1 MGPEPGVMSDMT
13 FRISSM
19 VILSAGT
26 LFAMWIGERITDGG
40 IGNGISILI
49 MIGILAELPGAI
61 VREFTR
67 LLGGEGG
74 GMIFFV
80 VETAVLFSIVMVVI
94 LLVQGTRR
102 IPIQYAKRNVMR
114 GGRMMQAGGV
124 RQYLPMKV
132 NASGVMPIIFAQAI
146 MFVPGTIAS
155 YAGSN
160 SVFLNNLSNPMH
172 WSYSLITFF
181 LVVGFTYFYTA
192 LVVNPKQIADQLKKD
207 GLFQALNLAV
217 KLKSMSTTLFLASHY
232 LDHCSLVL

>member
-1 MGPEPGVMSDMT
+1 MFGS
-13 FRISSM
+13 
-19 VILSAGT
+19 
-26 LFAMWIGERITDGG
+26 
-40 IGNGISILI
+40 
-49 MIGILAELPGAI
+49 LP
-61 VREFTR
+61 R

-74 GMIFFV
+74 GMLFFV

-94 LLVQGTRR
+94 LLVPGDSEES
-102 IPIQYAKRNVMR
+102 PIQYAKRNVMR

-172 WSYSLITFF
+172 W
-181 LVVGFTYFYTA
+181 
-192 LVVNPKQIADQLKKD
+192 
-207 GLFQALNLAV
+207 AV
-217 KLKSMSTTLFLASHY
+217 
-232 LDHCSLVL
+232 

>member
-132 NASGVMPIIFAQAI
+132 NASSNADHLRSGYHVCSRNDCFLCRFKQRILKQ
-146 MFVPGTIAS
+146 FVKP
-155 YAGSN
+155 N
-160 SVFLNNLSNPMH
+160 
-172 WSYSLITFF
+172 
-181 LVVGFTYFYTA
+181 A
-192 LVVNPKQIADQLKKD
+192 LVVQL
-207 GLFQALNLAV
+207 NH
-217 KLKSMSTTLFLASHY
+217 LFLSGWLHLFLY
-232 LDHCSLVL
+232 RIGS

>member
-1 MGPEPGVMSDMT
+1 M
-13 FRISSM
+13 
-19 VILSAGT
+19 
-26 LFAMWIGERITDGG
+26 
-40 IGNGISILI
+40 
-49 MIGILAELPGAI
+49 AELPGAI

-172 WSYSLITFF
+172 WSYSL
-181 LVVGFTYFYTA
+181 
-192 LVVNPKQIADQLKKD
+192 NH
-207 GLFQALNLAV
+207 
-217 KLKSMSTTLFLASHY
+217 LFLSGWLHLFLY
-232 LDHCSLVL
+232 GIGS